1 MGLVTG
7 VQSMSMTEKEKTL
20 VYLVLGAAGSGRREV
35 IADLIA
41 GDSGENGRAVVLLE
55 EGEAAD
61 EADGRLGSVARW
73 CWSAGGAIDAEL
85 PNGVVGP
92 VFFVLNG
99 RVNPVDQVEA
109 FQAWLPTQSAELGRI
124 ICVVDC
130 GLAQGNPALLAWYDA
145 CAHFSDVVLLNRR
158 EGVDS
163 KWIRDFQARFKDQ
176 CYPCLIEFVRA
187 GRVRNPAL
195 ILEPCALRISQAFED
210 EPAWVARDGSSE
222 DDAGEE
228 GDDEVEMVLAEDP
241 YFARRPG
248 GRRVKEIPDIARF
261 LDAKQAARTSAAN
274 GA

>member
-1 MGLVTG
+1 
-7 VQSMSMTEKEKTL
+7 
-20 VYLVLGAAGSGRREV
+20 
-35 IADLIA
+35 
-41 GDSGENGRAVVLLE
+41 
-55 EGEAAD
+55 
-61 EADGRLGSVARW
+61 
-73 CWSAGGAIDAEL
+73 L
-85 PNGVVGP
+85 PNGVAGP
-92 VFFVLNG
+92 VFFVSNG

-130 GLAQGNPALLAWYDA
+130 GLVQGNPTLLAWYDA
-145 CAHFSDVVLLNRR
+145 CVHFSDVVLLNGR

-176 CYPCLIEFVRA
+176 RYPCLIELVRG

-210 EPAWVARDGSSE
+210 EPVWVTKDGGSE
-222 DDAGEE
+222 DDAGEDGGAE
-228 GDDEVEMVLAEDP
+228 DNDDVEMVPAEDP

-248 GRRVKEIPDIARF
+248 GRRVKEIPDIAKL
-261 LDAKQAARTSAAN
+261 LDAKRTARPGAGN